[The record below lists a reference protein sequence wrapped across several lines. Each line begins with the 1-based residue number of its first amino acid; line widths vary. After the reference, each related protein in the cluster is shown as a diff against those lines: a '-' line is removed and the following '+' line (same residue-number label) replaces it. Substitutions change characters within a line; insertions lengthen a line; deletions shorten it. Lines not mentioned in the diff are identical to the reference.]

1 MSDEQPRTVNLS
13 LISHTN
19 AGKTTL
25 VRTLLGRDVGEVRD
39 AAHVTEVATGYVM
52 LQADA
57 DTLMLWDTPGFGDT
71 ARLVSRL
78 RISGNPIGWLL
89 SQVWDRF
96 RDRPLWSS
104 QQAVRNARD
113 EADVILYLV
122 NASED
127 PTGAAYVPLEMEVL
141 AWVGK
146 PVILLLNQTGP
157 PGEQSRADE
166 AHWGSHLRSFEL
178 VSDTMTLDAF
188 ARCWVQEGELLKRI
202 DPLLPP
208 GKRDAMP
215 RLAAAWA
222 ERNLQRFHRSMQVL
236 AEQLAAAAV
245 AREEVPER
253 NIGDRIRGAI
263 LNPAGGDNS
272 PEAER
277 AMGRLAE
284 GLDTEIRRSTDELI
298 ALHGLSGKA
307 AREVLK
313 RLKRDY
319 SESAPAREGVATML
333 GGIISGAAGGL
344 AADLAAG
351 GLTLGAGMLVGSVLG
366 AFGAKTAARGY
377 NMARGEDTNA
387 VRWSEDFLAGLTRSA
402 LLRYLAVAHF
412 GRGRGDWEEGEHPT
426 HWQAAV
432 EKVVAGEQPA
442 LRSAWN
448 RAKEGR
454 EAIAS
459 ALEPV
464 LARAGRR
471 LLIGLYPEAE
481 DIFADSDAPAAARRI
496 GEVTAPAPALLEDS
510 GRQDRLPLPRE

>member
-1 MSDEQPRTVNLS
+1 MSDDQPRTVNLS

-52 LQADA
+52 LQAGA

-71 ARLVSRL
+71 ARLVGRL
-78 RISGNPIGWLL
+78 RLSGNPIGWLL
-89 SQVWDRF
+89 TQVWDRF
-96 RDRPLWSS
+96 RDRPFWSS

-127 PTGAAYVPLEMEVL
+127 PAGAAYVPLEMEVL
-141 AWVGK
+141 GWIGK
-146 PVILLLNQTGP
+146 PVVLLLNQTGP
-157 PGEQSRADE
+157 PGEQSRVDE
-166 AHWGSHLRSFEL
+166 ERWGRHLGSFE
-178 VSDTMTLDAF
+178 VVRDVITLDAF
-188 ARCWVQEGELLKRI
+188 ARCWVQEGELLKQI

-208 GKRDAMP
+208 DKQAVMP

-222 ERNLQRFHRSMQVL
+222 DRNLERFHASMHVL
-236 AEQLAAAAV
+236 AGQLAAAAT
-245 AREEVPER
+245 AREEVPDR

-272 PEAER
+272 PEGER

-284 GLDTEIRRSTDELI
+284 RLDGEIRRSTDELI

-319 SESAPAREGVATML
+319 TESAPAREGVATVL

-351 GLTLGAGMLVGSVLG
+351 GMTLGAGMLVGSVLG

-377 NMARGEDTNA
+377 NMTRGEETNA
-387 VRWSEDFLAGLTRSA
+387 VRWSEEFLTGLTRSA

-412 GRGRGDWEEGEHPT
+412 GRGRGEWEQGEHPT

-432 EKVVAGEQPA
+432 EKAVDAEQSA
-442 LRSAWN
+442 LRSAWG
-448 RAKEGR
+448 RAKDGP
-454 EAIAS
+454 EAVS
-459 ALEPV
+459 AVLE
-464 LARAGRR
+464 LALTRAAER
-471 LLIGLYPEAE
+471 LLVGLYPEAE
-481 DIFADSDAPAAARRI
+481 EIFAADRVDRRSLAGNAVPHPPEVAGPSPAF
-496 GEVTAPAPALLEDS
+496 
-510 GRQDRLPLPRE
+510 